1 MPFRVEM
8 DRQKKEMREKKKF
21 EVCYKKNSLDIFLV
35 GLALLR
41 ELWQAKNGNNVKGG
55 RQKTKNVK

>member
-8 DRQKKEMREKKKF
+8 DRQKKEMKEKKSLKF
-21 EVCYKKNSLDIFLV
+21 VIKKNSLDIFFSWTCAKRIV
-35 GLALLR
+35 ASK
-41 ELWQAKNGNNVKGG
+41 KNGNNVKGG